1 MKATFDDFINKYSNC
16 KRFENNLAA
25 IHIFEKILS
34 NDENIIAMIEASK
47 TNTPALFT
55 CIDDVEDYYQ
65 TNEGQ
70 AFDLTNNFTKQA
82 LGKMVATILEPYGYL
97 PHSRKKR
104 PKTTVPWFVKSAH
117 YYDFSG
123 NVSTTITNSQ

>member
-117 YYDFSG
+117 YYDFCG
-123 NVSTTITNSQ
+123 PQ